1 MKHGIHNSSK
11 WLIAAT
17 AAVAVIAGGLALGS
31 NMGFKFNAQ
40 VHPGVAPSPLPEGDN
55 WVSVPDNSPYQTTQG
70 AKILCQQLGL
80 VSVGVNTTRGVVSR
94 LISSSGVFQNY
105 TCGTNTALAF
115 TPVQGEAL
123 KVRNPSTAPTPINGI
138 IVGSDNPNNTTSI
151 VAAGSPLPKGDNWV
165 SVPYHTTAIKAND
178 LCSDMGLTT
187 TGVNTARGIVSRLT
201 ASTGVLQNYTCGT
214 NTALAFI
221 VTTGEGAKVRNP
233 VAKSWLPS
241 HF

>member
-40 VHPGVAPSPLPEGDN
+40 IHPGVLPSPLPEGDN
-55 WVSVPDNSPYQTTQG
+55 WVSLPDNNPYNK
-70 AKILCQQLGL
+70 ANLVCQHLNLLSAGIN
-80 VSVGVNTTRGVVSR
+80 STRGVVSR

-115 TPVQGEAL
+115 APVVGEAL
-123 KVRNPSTAPTPINGI
+123 KVRNPAAILNGI
-138 IVGSDNPNNTTSI
+138 LVGSDNPNNTTPL
-151 VAAGSPLPKGDNWV
+151 VATGGALPKGDNWV
-165 SVPYHTTAIKAND
+165 SVPYHTTALKAND
-178 LCSDMGLTT
+178 LCADMGLTA
-187 TGVNTARGIVSRLT
+187 TGVNSTRGIISRLT
-201 ASTGVLQNYTCGT
+201 ASTGVFQNYTCGT
-214 NTALAFI
+214 NTALAFG
-221 VTTGEGAKVRNP
+221 VTTGEAAKVRNP